1 MVKKKK
7 STTSLICGGCGKKLG
22 VGDTADNREKFWNI
36 HIEACIER
44 NGIQYDPET
53 DVPII
58 KWIAER
64 WKKERA
70 KPANPRPSLT
80 IGIAHA
86 KKAKRTN
93 PVVKRVKRAVKQAT
107 LDESDHDAA
116 LEAMVERIR
125 LLQERTAQI
134 LGE

>member
-7 STTSLICGGCGKKLG
+7 STTVLVCGGCGKKLG
-22 VGDTADNREKFWNI
+22 VGDTTDNYEKFWKA
-36 HIEACIER
+36 HVEACIEK
-44 NGIQYDPET
+44 NGIQYDPDT

-64 WKKERA
+64 WKKEHA
-70 KPANPRPSLT
+70 KPAKPRPSLT

-93 PVVKRVKRAVKQAT
+93 PVVKRAKRVVKQAT
-107 LDESDHDAA
+107 LGDDDDA
-116 LEAMVERIR
+116 LEAIAERIR
-125 LLQERTAQI
+125 LLQERTTQI